1 MHDIVHVVLCNYA
14 KISPDPTKGRKGGG
28 SERERGGC
36 YMLILYTFDK
46 CLCVLMTTVNT
57 VSGAKSSVS
66 LYQEIRIQSSSS
78 FKTINVLCVCVCVL
92 MRMCTCMC
100 WYM

>member
-1 MHDIVHVVLCNYA
+1 
-14 KISPDPTKGRKGGG
+14 
-28 SERERGGC
+28 
-36 YMLILYTFDK
+36 MLILYTFDK
-46 CLCVLMTTVNT
+46 CLCVFMTTVNT